1 MEEQIAPDMV
11 FVALTHEQVFCFS
24 LSDIIHQCHI
34 REMEES
40 TETGLS
46 HSQWTVRQATG
57 HKT

>member
-40 TETGLS
+40 TETS
-46 HSQWTVRQATG
+46 HRTQDVSG
-57 HKT
+57 NLD